1 MSKEKI
7 LIVNAIPLNNGDAAL
22 VFSLY
27 NKLKEKGHQVKI
39 ATYYF
44 NEVSKKYPKYS
55 FVREIGEAYIFR
67 KLPILKFWLFP
78 ILFYFSKPHRKA
90 DVIIGAPGGY
100 INSNYRIKS
109 SLSVFKS
116 AKKHQKK
123 TAVYAQSV
131 GPLSE
136 KDSSYFK
143 NILTKYID
151 FLWVRDTYSLQVV
164 KDLDVPNE
172 KYKLTKDFAF
182 VIKDIV
188 IKKYSTKKVAFSVRE
203 WQYDHRNK
211 KQYIS
216 LIVSLVNTLT
226 DNGYEV
232 IFLSTCQGE
241 PTYKDD
247 AVLATEIYRQLTD
260 KTHVSVDKNYYVLP
274 KFIDRLNDFDFVMG
288 TRLHM
293 CILAMTQL
301 IPAFNISYEVKGK
314 ETYKYLDME
323 KYSIDYNDKIET
335 SITSL
340 QDFIEHFSEIK
351 TDLKSKI
358 PAIRKEVMD
367 DFEYFYEK
375 VLIN

>member
-182 VIKDIV
+182 VIKDII